1 MSFASVVS
9 SILHIGEDVAPEVAS
24 SLFSPA
30 AGALVSLVL
39 NGVTSAEQ
47 SGNTTEQTIQDLIP
61 AATGIVNS
69 VMQAKGASVSINP
82 AQLSDGAD
90 PDGFRAQLAG
100 RVRDFRVTGNGAGGR
115 ISRLTRSPIAL
126 ANPI

>member
-1 MSFASVVS
+1 MSFASIVS

-61 AATGIVNS
+61 AATGILNS
-69 VMQAKGASVSINP
+69 VMQAKGASVGVNP
-82 AQLSDGAD
+82 AQLSSALTQM
-90 PDGFRAQLAG
+90 ASALSSLAG
-100 RVRDFRVTGNGAGGR
+100 SVTPASTAAPAAGA
-115 ISRLTRSPIAL
+115 A
-126 ANPI
+126 A